1 MTDYFFSVCF
11 SIQLWFYGT
20 GSLFELIIMLKKK
33 MKLLPTR
40 HFPDGPGRWI
50 KSLVI
55 FLLTNPLAMTR
66 SPTALDEM

>member
-33 MKLLPTR
+33 NEAVANETLS
-40 HFPDGPGRWI
+40 RWSWKVDKI
-50 KSLVI
+50 SGDIFVNKSI
-55 FLLTNPLAMTR
+55 SYDKIPNSTG
-66 SPTALDEM
+66 